1 MVKTWPMCGR
11 YVLRVVLKNFR
22 RDFELGFDVDD
33 SDVPM
38 EARPRFNIAPT
49 QTVPVIRVIDGKRWL
64 SLVRWGL
71 IPHWAKEMKK
81 PQINARGETIFEKPM
96 FRDAAR
102 RRRCLIL
109 ADGFY
114 EWKRDANDRPL
125 QAYFVER
132 ADGKPFAMAGIWDT
146 WISPDGEIIDTVA
159 IVTTTANADIEA
171 IHDRMPVIL
180 ARQDYLSWIDS
191 DRVGVEEA
199 KALIKPAPDGSMRP
213 RPVSNRANAVKND
226 DATNLDPVDP
236 GRAPQPPPKRRD
248 PRQGDLF

>member
-1 MVKTWPMCGR
+1 MCGR

-38 EARPRFNIAPT
+38 EVRPRFNIAPT
-49 QTVPVIRVIDGKRWL
+49 QMVPVIRVVNGRRWL

-71 IPHWAKEMKK
+71 IPHWAKEVKK

-102 RRRCLIL
+102 QRRCLIL

-114 EWKRDANDRPL
+114 EWKRDANDKPL
-125 QAYFVER
+125 QAYFVSR
-132 ADGKPFAMAGIWDT
+132 VDGKPFAMGGIWET
-146 WISPDGEIIDTVA
+146 WISPDGEVIDTVA
-159 IVTTTANADIEA
+159 IVTTLANAEIA
-171 IHDRMPVIL
+171 PIHDRMPVIL
-180 ARQDYLSWIDS
+180 DNRDYLTWIEA
-191 DRVGVEEA
+191 DRVPVEDA
-199 KALIKPAPDGSMRP
+199 KALIKPAPDGTLLP
-213 RPVSNRANAVKND
+213 QAISNRANTVKND
-226 DATNLDPVDP
+226 DSENLNPVDP
-236 GRAPQPPPKRRD
+236 SDAPPTPPRKAD

>member
-1 MVKTWPMCGR
+1 MCGR

-22 RDFELGFDVDD
+22 RDFGLGFDVND

-38 EARPRFNIAPT
+38 EARPQYNVAPT
-49 QTVPVIRVIDGKRWL
+49 HMVPVIRVVDGKRWL
-64 SLVRWGL
+64 SRVRWGL
-71 IPHWAKEMKK
+71 IPHWAKEVKK

-114 EWKRDANDRPL
+114 EWKRDQNDKPL

-132 ADGKPFAMAGIWDT
+132 ADGTPFAMAGIWDT
-146 WISPDGEIIDTVA
+146 WVSPDGEIIDTVA
-159 IVTTTANADIEA
+159 IVTTEASADVAPIHHRMPLILDKDDYLTWIEA
-171 IHDRMPVIL
+171 
-180 ARQDYLSWIDS
+180 
-191 DRVGVEEA
+191 DRVSVDEA
-199 KALIKPAPDGSMRP
+199 KALIKPAPNGTLLP
-213 RPVSNRANAVKND
+213 RPVSNRVNAVRND
-226 DATNLDPVDP
+226 DEENLNPFDPSGTP
-236 GRAPQPPPKRRD
+236 PAPARKGD

>member
-1 MVKTWPMCGR
+1 MCGR

-22 RDFELGFDVDD
+22 RDFGLGFDVDD

-38 EARPRFNIAPT
+38 EVRPRFNIAPT
-49 QTVPVIRVIDGKRWL
+49 QMVPVIRVVNGKRWL

-71 IPHWAKEMKK
+71 IPHWAKEAKK
-81 PQINARGETIFEKPM
+81 PQINARGETVFEKPM

-109 ADGFY
+109 TDGFY
-114 EWKRDANDRPL
+114 EWKRDENDKPL

-146 WISPDGEIIDTVA
+146 WISPEGEVIDTVA
-159 IVTTTANADIEA
+159 IVTTEANAEVA
-171 IHDRMPVIL
+171 PIHHRMPVIL
-180 ARQDYLSWIDS
+180 DKDDYLTWIEA
-191 DRVGVEEA
+191 DRVSIDDA
-199 KALIKPAPDGSMRP
+199 KALIKPAPDGRLAP
-213 RPVSNRANAVKND
+213 RPVSNRVNAVRND
-226 DATNLDPVDP
+226 DVANLNPFNSNDLP
-236 GRAPQPPPKRRD
+236 PQQPRKND

>member
-1 MVKTWPMCGR
+1 MCGR

-22 RDFELGFDVDD
+22 RDFGLGFDVDD

-38 EARPRFNIAPT
+38 EARAQYNVAPT
-49 QTVPVIRVIDGKRWL
+49 HMVPVIRVVDGKRWL

-71 IPHWAKEMKK
+71 IPHWAKELKK

-114 EWKRDANDRPL
+114 EWKRDANDKPL

-132 ADGKPFAMAGIWDT
+132 ADGRPFAMAGIWDN
-146 WISPDGEIIDTVA
+146 WISPDGEVIDTVA
-159 IVTTTANADIEA
+159 IVTTEANADVA
-171 IHDRMPVIL
+171 PIHHRMPVIL
-180 ARQDYLSWIDS
+180 NTNDYLTWIEA
-191 DRVGVEEA
+191 DRVPIDDA
-199 KALIKPAPDGSMRP
+199 KALIKPAPDGTLAP
-213 RPVSNRANAVKND
+213 RPVSNRVNAVKND
-226 DATNLDPVDP
+226 DASNLNPFDPSTSP
-236 GRAPQPPPKRRD
+236 PAPPRKSD

>member
-1 MVKTWPMCGR
+1 MCGR

-38 EARPRFNIAPT
+38 EARPRYNIAPT
-49 QTVPVIRVIDGKRWL
+49 QMVPIIRSIDGKRWL

-71 IPHWAKEMKK
+71 IPHWAKELKK

-102 RRRCLIL
+102 HRRCLVL
-109 ADGFY
+109 TDGFY
-114 EWKRDANDRPL
+114 EWKRDANDKPL
-125 QAYFVER
+125 QAYFVAR
-132 ADGKPFAMAGIWDT
+132 ADGRPFAMGGIWDT
-146 WISPDGEIIDTVA
+146 WISPDGEVIDTVA
-159 IVTTTANADIEA
+159 IVTTLANAEIVG

-180 ARQDYLSWIDS
+180 APGDYLTWIEA
-191 DRVGVEEA
+191 DRVSVEEA
-199 KALIKPAPDGSMRP
+199 KALIKPAPDGTLAP

-226 DATNLDPVDP
+226 DAANLDPFDP
-236 GRAPQPPPKRRD
+236 SDAPAAPPRKSD
-248 PRQGDLF
+248 SRQGDLF

>member
-1 MVKTWPMCGR
+1 MCGR

-38 EARPRFNIAPT
+38 EARPRYNIAPT
-49 QTVPVIRVIDGKRWL
+49 QMVPVIRVVDGKRWL

-71 IPHWAKEMKK
+71 IPHWAKEAKK

-102 RRRCLIL
+102 RRRCLVL
-109 ADGFY
+109 TDGFY
-114 EWKRDANDRPL
+114 EWKRDANDKPL
-125 QAYFVER
+125 QAFFVPR
-132 ADGKPFAMAGIWDT
+132 ADGRPFAMGGIWDT
-146 WISPDGEIIDTVA
+146 WISPDGEVIDTVA
-159 IVTTTANADIEA
+159 IVTTLANAEIIG

-180 ARQDYLSWIDS
+180 APDDYLTWIEG
-191 DRVGVEEA
+191 DRVSVEDA
-199 KALIKPAPDGSMRP
+199 KALIKPAPDGTLAP

-226 DATNLDPVDP
+226 DAANLDPFDP
-236 GRAPQPPPKRRD
+236 SGAPAAPPRKSD

>member
-1 MVKTWPMCGR
+1 MCGR

-38 EARPRFNIAPT
+38 EARPRYNIAPT
-49 QTVPVIRVIDGKRWL
+49 QLVPVIRAINGKRWL

-71 IPHWAKEMKK
+71 IPHWAKEVRK

-114 EWKRDANDRPL
+114 EWKRDQNDKPL

-132 ADGKPFAMAGIWDT
+132 ADRRPFAMAGIWET
-146 WISPDGEIIDTVA
+146 WISPDGEIKDTVA
-159 IVTTTANADIEA
+159 IVTTGASADVA
-171 IHDRMPVIL
+171 PIHDRMPVIIDKN
-180 ARQDYLSWIDS
+180 DYLTWIEA
-191 DRVGVEEA
+191 DRASVEQA
-199 KALIKPAPDGSMRP
+199 QMLIKPAPDGSLAP
-213 RPVSNRANAVKND
+213 RPVSSRVNAVRND
-226 DATNLDPVDP
+226 DATNLNDFDPADA
-236 GRAPQPPPKRRD
+236 GQPTWRKNNPL
-248 PRQGDLF
+248 QGDLF

>member
-1 MVKTWPMCGR
+1 MCGR
-11 YVLRVVLKNFR
+11 YVLRVILKNFR

-38 EARPRFNIAPT
+38 EARPRYNIAPT
-49 QTVPVIRVIDGKRWL
+49 QMVPVIRAIDGKRWL

-71 IPHWAKEMKK
+71 IPHWAWELKK

-102 RRRCLIL
+102 RRRCLVL
-109 ADGFY
+109 TDGFY
-114 EWKRDANDRPL
+114 EWKRDANDKPL
-125 QAYFVER
+125 QAYFVAR
-132 ADGKPFAMAGIWDT
+132 ADGRPFAMGGIWDT
-146 WISPDGEIIDTVA
+146 WISPDGEVIDAVA
-159 IVTTTANADIEA
+159 IVTTLANAEIVG

-180 ARQDYLSWIDS
+180 APDDYLTWIEA
-191 DRVGVEEA
+191 DRVSVEDA
-199 KALIKPAPDGSMRP
+199 KALIRPAPDGTLAP

-226 DATNLDPVDP
+226 DAANLDPFDP
-236 GRAPQPPPKRRD
+236 RDAPAAPPRKSD

>member
-1 MVKTWPMCGR
+1 MCGR

-38 EARPRFNIAPT
+38 EARPRYNIAPT
-49 QTVPVIRVIDGKRWL
+49 QLVPVIRVIDGKRWL

-71 IPHWAKEMKK
+71 IPHWAKEAKK

-102 RRRCLIL
+102 RRRCLVL
-109 ADGFY
+109 TDGFY
-114 EWKRDANDRPL
+114 EWKRDEKDKPL
-125 QAYFVER
+125 QAYFVAR
-132 ADGKPFAMAGIWDT
+132 ADGRPFAMGGIWDT

-159 IVTTTANADIEA
+159 IVTTLANAEIVG
-171 IHDRMPVIL
+171 IHDRMPVIV
-180 ARQDYLSWIDS
+180 APADYLTWIDAE
-191 DRVGVEEA
+191 RVPVDDA
-199 KALIKPAPDGSMRP
+199 KALIRPAPDGTLAP
-213 RPVSNRANAVKND
+213 RPISNRANAVRND
-226 DATNLDPVDP
+226 DVSNLDPFDP
-236 GRAPQPPPKRRD
+236 SEAPVAPPRKGD

>member
-1 MVKTWPMCGR
+1 MCGR

-38 EARPRFNIAPT
+38 EVRPRYNVAPT
-49 QTVPVIRVIDGKRWL
+49 HMVPVIRVVNGKRWL

-71 IPHWAKEMKK
+71 IPHWAKEIKK

-102 RRRCLIL
+102 RRRCLML

-114 EWKRDANDRPL
+114 EWKRDQNDKPL

-159 IVTTTANADIEA
+159 IVTTDANADVA
-171 IHDRMPVIL
+171 PIHDRMPVIL
-180 ARQDYLSWIDS
+180 DKRDYLTWIES
-191 DRVGVEEA
+191 DRVSVEEA
-199 KALIKPAPDGSMRP
+199 KALIKSAPDGTLAP
-213 RPVSNRANAVKND
+213 RPVSNRVNAVKND
-226 DATNLDPVDP
+226 DAANLNPFDPAS
-236 GRAPQPPPKRRD
+236 APAVPPRKGD

>member
-1 MVKTWPMCGR
+1 MCGR
-11 YVLRVVLKNFR
+11 YVLRVVLKNVR

-38 EARPRFNIAPT
+38 EMRPRYNVAPT
-49 QTVPVIRVIDGKRWL
+49 HMVPVIRVLNGKRWL

-71 IPHWAKEMKK
+71 IPHWAKEVKK

-114 EWKRDANDRPL
+114 EWKRDQNDKPL

-132 ADGKPFAMAGIWDT
+132 VDGKPFAMAGIWES
-146 WISPDGEIIDTVA
+146 WVSPDGEIIDTVA
-159 IVTTTANADIEA
+159 IVTTGANVDVAP

-180 ARQDYLSWIDS
+180 DRRDYLTWIDAE
-191 DRVGVEEA
+191 RVSVDDA
-199 KALIKPAPDGSMRP
+199 KALIKPAPTGTLAP
-213 RPVSNRANAVKND
+213 RPVSNRVNAVRND
-226 DATNLDPVDP
+226 DAANLSPFDPSS
-236 GRAPQPPPKRRD
+236 APQSSPLRKND

>member
-1 MVKTWPMCGR
+1 MCGR

-22 RDFELGFDVDD
+22 RDFALGFDVDD

-38 EARPRFNIAPT
+38 EARPRYNIAPT
-49 QTVPVIRVIDGKRWL
+49 QMVPVIRVVDGKRWL

-71 IPHWAKEMKK
+71 VPHWAKELKK

-102 RRRCLIL
+102 RRRCLVL
-109 ADGFY
+109 TDGFY

-125 QAYFVER
+125 QAFFVER
-132 ADGKPFAMAGIWDT
+132 ADGRPFAMGGIWDT
-146 WISPDGEIIDTVA
+146 WISPDGEVIDTVA
-159 IVTTTANADIEA
+159 IVTTLANAEIGA

-180 ARQDYLSWIDS
+180 APDDYLTWIEA
-191 DRVGVEEA
+191 DRVSVEDA
-199 KALIKPAPDGSMRP
+199 KALIKPAPDGTLAP

-226 DATNLDPVDP
+226 DAANLDPFDP
-236 GRAPQPPPKRRD
+236 SAAPAAPSRKSD

>member
-1 MVKTWPMCGR
+1 MCGR

-38 EARPRFNIAPT
+38 EVRPRYNIAPT
-49 QTVPVIRVIDGKRWL
+49 QMVPVIRVVNGKRWL

-71 IPHWAKEMKK
+71 IPHWAKEVKK

-102 RRRCLIL
+102 QRRCLIL

-114 EWKRDANDRPL
+114 EWKRDQNDKPL

-132 ADGKPFAMAGIWDT
+132 ADGKPFAMAGIWET
-146 WISPDGEIIDTVA
+146 WISPDGEVIDTVA
-159 IVTTTANADIEA
+159 IVTTHANAEVAA

-180 ARQDYLSWIDS
+180 DSKDYLTWIEAE
-191 DRVGVEEA
+191 RVSADEA
-199 KALIKPAPDGSMRP
+199 KALIKPAPDGTLAP
-213 RPVSNRANAVKND
+213 RPISSRANAVKND
-226 DATNLDPVDP
+226 DAANLNPFDPSD
-236 GRAPQPPPKRRD
+236 APAPPRKGD

>member
-1 MVKTWPMCGR
+1 MCGR

-38 EARPRFNIAPT
+38 EVRPRYNVAPT
-49 QTVPVIRVIDGKRWL
+49 HMVPVIRVVNGTRCL

-71 IPHWAKEMKK
+71 TPHWAKEVKK

-109 ADGFY
+109 TDGFY
-114 EWKRDANDRPL
+114 EWKRDANDKPL
-125 QAYFVER
+125 QAYFIER
-132 ADGKPFAMAGIWDT
+132 ADAKPFVMAGIWDT
-146 WISPDGEIIDTVA
+146 WISPDGEIIDSVA
-159 IVTTTANADIEA
+159 IVTTVANEDVLP

-180 ARQDYLSWIDS
+180 DKRDYLAWLDAERTTV
-191 DRVGVEEA
+191 DQA
-199 KALIKPAPDGSMRP
+199 KALIKPAPAALLAP
-213 RPVSNRANAVKND
+213 RPVSNRVNAVRND
-226 DATNLDPVDP
+226 DAANLNPFDPS
-236 GRAPQPPPKRRD
+236 GAPPTPPRKGD

>member
-1 MVKTWPMCGR
+1 MCGR

-38 EARPRFNIAPT
+38 EARPRFNVAPT
-49 QTVPVIRVIDGKRWL
+49 HLVPVIRMIEGKRWL

-71 IPHWAKEMKK
+71 IPHWAKEAKK

-114 EWKRDANDRPL
+114 EWKRDANDKPL

-132 ADGKPFAMAGIWDT
+132 ADGKPFAMAGIWET

-159 IVTTTANADIEA
+159 IVTTEANEDVAP
-171 IHDRMPVIL
+171 IHHRMPVIL
-180 ARQDYLSWIDS
+180 DKRDYLAWIDAEATP
-191 DRVGVEEA
+191 VEGA
-199 KALIKPAPDGSMRP
+199 MALIKAPPVGTMVP
-213 RPVSNRANAVKND
+213 RAVSNRVNAVRND
-226 DATNLDPVDP
+226 DAENLSPFDPSTAP
-236 GRAPQPPPKRRD
+236 PQPPRKSGD